1 MKKEK
6 LISYLYDD
14 LTQTE
19 REERKFEGAEAEEMK
34 GLSAVRAF
42 LQSDQDEIP
51 PYQPMWVKPKR
62 RIIFSKWWA
71 IAASV
76 ALLLGM
82 ANWLDLQMVKSAD
95 SVTLSFGPA
104 NHPIANNSPS
114 SQYDDVLA
122 AMHQLRTD
130 LDQRIDRLQPIASNA
145 SNVRVKPPSQAQ
157 SVAAMKQLL
166 QRENA
171 GLAEQITQQ
180 LQQDQQAY
188 TLEVVRTLMD
198 IWDGQRKEDLQRVN
212 ANLENLA
219 QMIQMNS
226 NEFAQFTNETLQNY

>member
-1 MKKEK
+1 MNKEK
-6 LISYLYDD
+6 LISYLYND
-14 LTQTE
+14 LTQAE
-19 REERKFEGAEAEEMK
+19 HDERKPDSAETVEIK
-34 GLSAVRAF
+34 GLRAVRAF

-51 PYQPMWVKPKR
+51 PYQPMWIKPKR

-82 ANWLDLQMVKSAD
+82 ANWLDLQMVKSGD
-95 SVTLSFGPA
+95 SVTLSFGPT
-104 NHPIANNSPS
+104 NHAIANSSPS

-122 AMHQLRTD
+122 AMHQLRAD
-130 LDQRIDRLQPIASNA
+130 LDHRIDRLQPVANNA
-145 SNVRVKPPSQAQ
+145 SNTATKPPSQAQ